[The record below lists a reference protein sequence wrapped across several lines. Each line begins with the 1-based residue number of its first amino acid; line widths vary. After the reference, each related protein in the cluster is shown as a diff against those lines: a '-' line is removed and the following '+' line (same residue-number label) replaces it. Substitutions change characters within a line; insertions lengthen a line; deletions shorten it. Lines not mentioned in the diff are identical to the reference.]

1 MNQNARKRIGK
12 MTYQIRRLASIY
24 RDAVRHY
31 GITENEFWIW
41 YTLIAMEGEYS
52 QQDIC
57 NTWSLSKQTVNS
69 IIQNMVQKDFVYLE
83 SVPGTRNLKKV
94 HLTRKGK
101 QYGENMITPIFNA
114 ENRTVSRIAKKNW
127 EFCTAVLNSYIR
139 IFEEEIYGTENK

>member
-1 MNQNARKRIGK
+1 
-12 MTYQIRRLASIY
+12 
-24 RDAVRHY
+24 
-31 GITENEFWIW
+31 
-41 YTLIAMEGEYS
+41 MEGEYS

-114 ENRTVSRIAKKNW
+114 ENRTVSRIAEENW
-127 EFCTAVLNSYIR
+127 EFCTAVLNSYIC
-139 IFEEEIYGTENK
+139 IFEEEIYGTENKAGHGLWQREKTDGPDGSACGHRTGY